1 MPVPLYEN
9 SKTWR
14 NLTRLVTKISAI
26 FIRLIS
32 CVHRCDL
39 ASAQDKVDYGHAV

>member
-9 SKTWR
+9 SKTWCR
-14 NLTRLVTKISAI
+14 LARLVTKISTI

-32 CVHRCDL
+32 CVHRCDQ
-39 ASAQDKVDYGHAV
+39 ASAPGKVDRGHAV